1 MPIIKQAKILRY
13 ATSNQDVTMRK
24 WDKDKLIEYIL
35 KLGNLILYN
44 LHVNRSEYICKH
56 THTYIN
62 THIYKEYYGQLHANK
77 SNYLEVIDTFLGKHN
92 FANLTKVEIESKIYH
107 IPTKVIESVI

>member
-1 MPIIKQAKILRY
+1 MLPQIKMWQWESGIKTNSL
-13 ATSNQDVTMRK
+13 NN
-24 WDKDKLIEYIL
+24 LL
-35 KLGNLILYN
+35 KLENFILYN

>member
-1 MPIIKQAKILRY
+1 MLPQIKMWQWESGIKTNSL
-13 ATSNQDVTMRK
+13 NN
-24 WDKDKLIEYIL
+24 IL

-56 THTYIN
+56 